1 MTIIGSV
8 ADGSRPLVRPRSG
21 YACELPR
28 VALPAAGQEPP
39 LDRTTCTAPHLT
51 LREEQVNRRR
61 AATSAASALV
71 TTFALTATLA
81 GPATAAPGTAT
92 EPTTTTQAGA
102 GAVATATTPVTHQE
116 NDRVPEGSVWTQH
129 YFPSSDR
136 SGTELHADVLLPE
149 NLPRGKKVPVILSI
163 GPYFGHSGQTDPEGW
178 THTGPSSRFQ
188 DFVEGTDLFA
198 RGYAF
203 VMVDL
208 RGFGGSTGCLDWG
221 GPGEQA
227 DVKAAVDWASKQS
240 WSTGAVGMYGKS
252 YDAVTGLI
260 GNDLKQKPLKAVVAQ
275 EPVWD
280 MYQYIYSNGVPR
292 PNVTGT
298 ANAYNGIA
306 TLPQLADDDPH
317 YLANAEWEKTHPECL
332 TENSAGYKI
341 ADQKDKHWT
350 DRDLAKMAKGTTTPL
365 FVTQGFVENNTK
377 PEEMQEYLDNHVGPE
392 RGWLGQW
399 DHVRGGDRV
408 GDGRLA
414 MGREGW
420 YDETL
425 SFYDEYLKGIKPKVK
440 YPAYVVEDSTGAWR
454 TQKTWPEVKRSVTL
468 PLGNGSYLDDG
479 GASGRAA
486 LAASGEQTPQTLGR
500 PSGTWDMENAPAT
513 EQPAPKGL
521 AKGLAKL
528 QKDGKVTSSFFVWS
542 KPLGQSA
549 RVTGTPQVSL
559 TAKGTGNVML
569 KLYDVAPNG
578 TAVMF
583 DEQVSLLHSG
593 RMTVDLKATD
603 WTLAAGH
610 VLAVEI
616 GSIQTGS
623 WRATPSK
630 ETIEVK
636 GAQLR
641 LALNDPARDI
651 ATAGGRSP
659 FLDTYLRQYTV
670 NLQAGPATFTVLP
683 GNHL

>member
-1 MTIIGSV
+1 M
-8 ADGSRPLVRPRSG
+8 
-21 YACELPR
+21 
-28 VALPAAGQEPP
+28 
-39 LDRTTCTAPHLT
+39 
-51 LREEQVNRRR
+51 NRRR
-61 AATSAASALV
+61 TAVATASALV

-81 GPATAAPGTAT
+81 GPATAAPGAADQPAAEQSRTAS
-92 EPTTTTQAGA
+92 
-102 GAVATATTPVTHQE
+102 VATATDAVTHEE
-116 NDRVPEGSVWTQH
+116 NDRVPKGSLWTQH
-129 YFPSSDR
+129 YFPSSDG
-136 SGTELHADVLLPE
+136 SETELHADVLLPE
-149 NLPRGKKVPVILSI
+149 GLAPGAKVPVILSV

-178 THTGPSSRFQ
+178 KHTGPSSRFQ
-188 DFVEGTDLFA
+188 DFIEGTDLFA
-198 RGYAF
+198 QGYAF

-227 DVKAAVDWASKQS
+227 DVKAAIDWAAKQP

-260 GNDLKQKPLKAVVAQ
+260 GNNLSQKALKAVVAQ

-298 ANAYNGIA
+298 ANAYNSIA
-306 TLPQLADDDPH
+306 TLAQMADDDPH
-317 YLANAEWEKTHPECL
+317 YLANAQWEKTHPECL
-332 TENSAGYKI
+332 TQNSAGYKI
-341 ADQKDKHWT
+341 ADQWDKHWT
-350 DRDLAKMAKGTTTPL
+350 DRDLAKMAKGTKTPL
-365 FVTQGFVENNTK
+365 FVTQGFIENNTK

-399 DHVRGGDRV
+399 EHVRGGDRTSN
-408 GDGRLA
+408 GRLS

-425 SFYDEYLKGIKPKVK
+425 SYYDEYLKDIKPKVK
-440 YPAYVVEDSTGAWR
+440 YPAYSVEDSTGAWR
-454 TQKTWPEVKRSVTL
+454 AQDTWPVVKRSVTL

-486 LAASGEQTPQTLGR
+486 LAASGETTPQTLGK
-500 PSGTWDMENAPAT
+500 PSDGKWDMENAPAT
-513 EQPAPKGL
+513 EQAAPQGLARGL
-521 AKGLAKL
+521 AKQ

-542 KPLGQSA
+542 QPVGQSV
-549 RVTGTPQVSL
+549 RLTGTPQLSL
-559 TAKGTGNVML
+559 TAKGEGNVML

-578 TAVMF
+578 KAVMF
-583 DEQVSLLHSG
+583 DEQVSVLRSG
-593 RMTVDLKATD
+593 RMSVDLKATD
-603 WTLAAGH
+603 WTLAADH

-623 WRATPSK
+623 WRATPSGQ
-630 ETIEVK
+630 TIDVK

-641 LALNDPARDI
+641 LALDDPARDT
-651 ATAGGRSP
+651 ATAGARSP

-670 NLQAGPATFTVLP
+670 NLPAGPASFTVTP